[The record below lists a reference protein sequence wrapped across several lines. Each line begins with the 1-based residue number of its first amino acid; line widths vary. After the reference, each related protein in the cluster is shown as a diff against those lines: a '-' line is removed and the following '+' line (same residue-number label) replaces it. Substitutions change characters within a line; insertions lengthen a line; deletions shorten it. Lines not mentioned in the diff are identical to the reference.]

1 MKAKILTVC
10 VFFVSSF
17 CQADEPAVEP
27 DFTTEPA
34 IVEMHTVAMRRRE
47 RSGLRLQ
54 VLDRDCC
61 TIAQRW
67 ANHMAATGSMY
78 HGGGEQI
85 IASGY
90 ATAEAAIAAW
100 EASSGH
106 RAWLFGGSDRCGW
119 GCQRSAA
126 GTWFWAGAFR
136 SRESVVVQVTTSD
149 GTTGK
154 VYYRHRLRRR

>member
-1 MKAKILTVC
+1 MKVRILIVGIL
-10 VFFVSSF
+10 FASSL
-17 CQADEPAVEP
+17 CSADEPVVEP

-119 GCQRSAA
+119 GCQRAA
-126 GTWFWAGAFR
+126 NGTWFWAGAFR
-136 SRESVVVQVTTSD
+136 SRESGVVNVTTSD
-149 GTTGK
+149 GAGK
-154 VYYRHRLRRR
+154 SYYRLRFRKR